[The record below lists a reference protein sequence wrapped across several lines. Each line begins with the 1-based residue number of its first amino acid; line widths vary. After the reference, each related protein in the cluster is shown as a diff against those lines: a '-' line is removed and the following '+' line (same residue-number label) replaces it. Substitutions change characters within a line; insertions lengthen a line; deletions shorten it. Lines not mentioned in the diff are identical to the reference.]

1 MPLKKDE
8 GFQLYRKDGITYL
21 QAPLLECAN
30 LFDHAFSTR
39 IGGCS
44 SGYHATLNTSFH
56 TGDDEK
62 NVLENRRRFF
72 ALFNY
77 DYREIVSSNQVHG
90 TDIALTSKA
99 DRGQGAL
106 PGTTYRHCDA
116 LITTEPGLPLAAYS
130 ADCMLIYFASDQ
142 KPLVAL
148 AHAGWRGALGGIAVK
163 VVRFIQ
169 DHFALPPESLKT
181 ALSPVICR
189 NCYVVDRKVAEQ
201 FADGGWDKPAFLES
215 SERGGWHL
223 DLAAINQAQ
232 LLGAGIREYNLASV
246 NWCTACRPELF
257 YSYRRD
263 RGVTGRMIGF
273 ISIKNTGGGR
283 AV

>member
-1 MPLKKDE
+1 VPLKDE
-8 GFQLYRKDGITYL
+8 GFQLYRKGGIKYL
-21 QAPLLECAN
+21 QAPLLGYAG
-30 LFDHAFSTR
+30 LVDHAFSTR
-39 IGGCS
+39 FGGCS
-44 SGYHATLNTSFH
+44 SGYHASLNTSFH

-90 TDIALTSKA
+90 TDIALVSKA

-106 PGTTYRHCDA
+106 PGTAYRHCDA
-116 LITTEPGLPLAAYS
+116 LITTEPCLPLAAYS
-130 ADCMLIYFASDQ
+130 ADCMLIYFVSEQ

-163 VVRFIQ
+163 VVRFIR
-169 DHFALPPESLKT
+169 DHFALSPDFLKVS

-189 NCYVVDRKVAEQ
+189 NCYVVDRKVAGQ
-201 FADGGWDKPAFLES
+201 FAGGGWDNPAFLEP

-223 DLAAINQAQ
+223 DLAAINLAQ
-232 LLGAGIREYNLASV
+232 LLGAGIREDNLAAA
-246 NWCTACRPELF
+246 NWCTACRPDLF

-263 RGVTGRMIGF
+263 RGMTGRMIGF
-273 ISIKNTGGGR
+273 ISINNSGGGR
-283 AV
+283 VV